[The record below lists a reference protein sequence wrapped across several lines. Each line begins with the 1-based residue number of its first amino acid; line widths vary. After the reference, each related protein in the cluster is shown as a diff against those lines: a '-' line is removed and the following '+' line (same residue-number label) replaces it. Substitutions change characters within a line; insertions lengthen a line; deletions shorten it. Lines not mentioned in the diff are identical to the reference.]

1 LDSIYDE
8 TNLKREDNLNK
19 ITRKK
24 FSTTFAQQAAEGDE
38 KQPQR
43 GMFAVAELR
52 ALTTC
57 QEHKGRGFY

>member
-1 LDSIYDE
+1 M
-8 TNLKREDNLNK
+8 NK

-24 FSTTFAQQAAEGDE
+24 FSTTFAQQTVEGDE

-43 GMFAVAELR
+43 GMFAVAELQ